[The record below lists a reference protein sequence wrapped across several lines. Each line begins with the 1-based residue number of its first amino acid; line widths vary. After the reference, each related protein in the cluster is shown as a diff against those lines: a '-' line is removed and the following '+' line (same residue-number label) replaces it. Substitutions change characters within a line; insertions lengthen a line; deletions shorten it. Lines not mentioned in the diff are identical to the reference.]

1 MVTRRLAAAPLAAYV
16 LHGWDWSETSR
27 IVELFTRERG
37 RLVVVAKGAKRPHSQ
52 LRTVLTP
59 FQRLAVQLGRAPADD
74 SADVH
79 LLRSA
84 EREAGPPMPP
94 AAALFAGFY
103 LNELLQKLLARDDA
117 HEALFDAYA
126 EAMATLQVADDNSV
140 QLTLRCF
147 ELQLLRALGVL
158 PALDAQTLTLQPLVP
173 QALYTLRGEAGV
185 VPASGDGGV
194 PGPAMMALEQALQ
207 TGAGA
212 ALRQAAAPVHGA
224 LRAPLR
230 EVLHYHLGSPTLRT
244 RQVLRDVQ
252 KLMTPLHPLS
262 RR

>member
-1 MVTRRLAAAPLAAYV
+1 MTRRQAAAPLATYV

-74 SADVH
+74 SAEVH

-84 EREAGPPMPP
+84 ERDAGPPMPP

-117 HEALFDAYA
+117 NEAVFDAYA
-126 EAMATLQVADDNSV
+126 EAINALQMADDNSV

-158 PALDAQTLTLQPLVP
+158 PSLSEQTLTLQPLAAQV
-173 QALYTLRGEAGV
+173 LYTLQSEAGV
-185 VPASGDGGV
+185 VPASGGDGGV
-194 PGPAMMALEQALQ
+194 PGQALMALEAALHAG
-207 TGAGA
+207 TGA

-244 RQVLRDVQ
+244 RQVLREVQ
-252 KLMTPLHPLS
+252 KLTTPPHSPS